1 MRLKLIN
8 KYNIVMGAVLLATM
22 VMYAFLNVET
32 LTTMFMDEA
41 LKNVDS
47 LSETIIRTTHYQM
60 LEDDRQRVYQMIDE
74 VGSQKGVNRIRLPD
88 KEGTIDFSTH
98 KEEIGTCVDRNSE
111 GCSGCHSG
119 ETPRVQASSMD
130 RSRIFVN
137 REGVE
142 LLGVTKE
149 ILNKESCYTAKCHFH
164 PPEAQ
169 LLGILDVHVDLS
181 SVRATAAAYRNNIIV
196 FTLVLLLIL
205 GTCLS
210 LLTHQLINVPVNNL
224 LEQTQKVAQGDLS
237 TRVDNYPKDE
247 LGELAEAFNDM
258 TFNLKKAQDE
268 SREWANSLE
277 ARVEERTEKIQRMQ
291 SKLLRS
297 EKLASIGELVAG
309 IAHEINNPLTGVL
322 MFAAMIEEDPRL
334 APEIKNDLGTIIHET
349 QRCAKIVRELL
360 DFSRESVPQK
370 KEESINYLLDKTMAL
385 IEHHT
390 SFHNIRINKEYNKNL
405 PPALVDPSQIE
416 QVFMNVLINASQSMP
431 SGGQITVLTD
441 FSAQE
446 KYLSIKISDTGL
458 GIAEENLQKIFDPFF
473 STKGA
478 QGTGL
483 GLSVSYGIIENHGGQ
498 IEVISKLGEGTSF
511 IIKLP
516 LSEETATQ
524 GNPPADTQAC

>member
-8 KYNIVMGAVLLATM
+8 KYNLVMGAVLLATM
-22 VMYAFLNVET
+22 IMYAFLNVET
-32 LTTMFMDEA
+32 LTTMFMDDA
-41 LKNVDS
+41 LKDVDN
-47 LSETIIRTTHYQM
+47 LSETVIRTTHYQM
-60 LEDDRQRVYQMIDE
+60 LEDDRQRVYQMIEE
-74 VGSQKGVNRIRLPD
+74 VGSQKGVNRIRLLD
-88 KEGTIDFSTH
+88 KEGIINYSTH
-98 KEEIGTCVDRNSE
+98 KDEIGTCVDRNSE

-149 ILNKESCYTAKCHFH
+149 ILNKESCYTAQCHFH
-164 PPEAQ
+164 APEAQ

-224 LEQTQKVAQGDLS
+224 LEHTQKVAQGDLS
-237 TRVDNYPKDE
+237 TRVDNYPRDE
-247 LGELAEAFNDM
+247 LGELTEAFNSM
-258 TFNLKKAQDE
+258 TANLKKAQDE
-268 SREWANSLE
+268 SREWANTLE
-277 ARVEERTEKIQRMQ
+277 AKVEERTQKIQRMQ

-322 MFAAMIEEDPRL
+322 MFAAMIEDDPRL
-334 APEIKNDLGTIIHET
+334 DPAIKKDLQTIVHET

-370 KEESINYLLDKTMAL
+370 KKDSVNQVLDKTMAL
-385 IEHHT
+385 VQHHT
-390 SFHNIRINKEYNKNL
+390 SFHNIRISREYNEAL
-405 PPALVDPSQIE
+405 PPILIDPSQIE
-416 QVFMNVLINASQSMP
+416 QVFMNVLINASQAMP
-431 SGGQITVLTD
+431 SGGQLTIKTD
-441 FSAQE
+441 FSAQPNHL
-446 KYLSIKISDTGL
+446 YVKISDTGC
-458 GIAEENLQKIFDPFF
+458 GIPEENLQKIFDPFF
-473 STKGA
+473 STKGVK
-478 QGTGL
+478 GTGL

-498 IEVISKLGEGTSF
+498 IEVTSKTGEGTAF
-511 IIKLP
+511 TIRFP
-516 LSEETATQ
+516 LTEASVNSSEQHPES
-524 GNPPADTQAC
+524 QAS